1 MLRWADTGLPGIQLT
16 GWSYKQKTNMVVSEM
31 ELGPPKRH
39 HRGTKSY
46 GVLKGSLLLSASE
59 LRVFVDFVTQSLR
72 YGVDPF
78 VWQDFMSG
86 TDKIARLNI
95 KKNGDLYSV
104 SEKKKG
110 QFSVSLELE
119 IES

>member
-1 MLRWADTGLPGIQLT
+1 MVQWADTGLPGIQVT

-59 LRVFVDFVTQSLR
+59 LGVFVDFVTKGLR

-78 VWQDFMSG
+78 VWQDFISG
-86 TDKIARLNI
+86 EEKTARLSI

-110 QFSVSLELE
+110 QFSVTLEME
-119 IES
+119 IEA